1 MDLLA
6 QMSSFVRIVESG
18 SLSAAARRL
27 RLSLPAVSRQ
37 LRALEEELGSPLV
50 VRTTRRLTVTELGR
64 AYYERCVRILR
75 EVEEAQRSARAHDE
89 VAGRLVV
96 AASVTFGLLRIGPT
110 LPALLGAHPRLRV
123 DLRLEDRRSD
133 LVGDGIDVAI
143 RAGALLPADSP
154 GLVAAPLPSFRRI
167 AVAAPGY
174 LRRRGEPREPAALA
188 RHDALVQVSGLGAPI
203 SQWRFSQGEREETV
217 AVCEVL
223 ACNALAVLRDAA
235 VAGLGVAV
243 LPEWLV
249 AREIEAGALRQILAK
264 WTCPPAHLSAV
275 YRVELRGAA
284 RVRAFVEH
292 LRGALAA

>member
-6 QMSSFVRIVESG
+6 QMSTFVRIVESG

-37 LRALEEELGSPLV
+37 LRALEDELGAPLV
-50 VRTTRRLTVTELGR
+50 LRTTRRLTVTALGR

-75 EVEEAQRSARAHDE
+75 DVEDAQRSARTHDE
-89 VAGRLVV
+89 VAGRVVV
-96 AASVTFGLLRIGPT
+96 AASVTFGLLRIAPT
-110 LPALLGAHPRLRV
+110 LPALLAAHPRLQI
-123 DLRLEDRRSD
+123 DLRIEDRISD
-133 LVGDGIDVAI
+133 LVGEGIDVAV
-143 RAGALLPADSP
+143 RAGSLLAPDAA
-154 GLVAAPLPSFRRI
+154 GLVASVLGSFPRVL
-167 AVAAPGY
+167 VASPAY

-188 RHDALVQVSGLGAPI
+188 RHDALVQVSGTGAPHVH
-203 SQWRFSQGEREETV
+203 WRMSQGERSETV
-217 AVCEVL
+217 TVREAL

-243 LPEWLV
+243 LPAWLV
-249 AREIEAGALRQILAK
+249 ARELEAGALRQILGK

-284 RVRAFVEH
+284 RVRALIEH
-292 LRGALAA
+292 LRASLA